1 MLTANGY
8 KFMNLDFQ
16 TVSLIVAI
24 SAILQSIVLT
34 FLWFLANKYQGIS
47 TFTIG
52 RILSAVG
59 FLLAAMRSL
68 LPPAFSVFL
77 PNLFLLAAASWSCAG
92 IGQFVGR
99 KNHYSYLI
107 TLNVV
112 FGLIQ
117 SYFFFVNDNFFG
129 RTFSLSLATVPV
141 FGLTA
146 YYLFKSRDRNFLT
159 AARFTLTIVCLFT
172 ILSVV
177 RLPMLLKDP
186 PSNIFDPHPS
196 NALAFLGAFSF
207 GFLWTGGFM
216 MMVTQ
221 RLYEELYVLASV
233 DLLTQT
239 LNRRSMLQHLNQEFS
254 RFERVKTPFSL
265 ILLDVDF
272 FKRINDTYGHDGGDL
287 VLTHLAQ
294 VLQQSLRKYDRLSRW
309 GGEEFLVLLP
319 DTGLA
324 EATEIAERLRATVE
338 ANPAGK
344 GEILHT
350 ISLGVGEIAQH
361 GNSVTTLI
369 TEADR
374 ALYQAKQNGRNRV
387 VVASQ

>member
-1 MLTANGY
+1 
-8 KFMNLDFQ
+8 MNLDFQ
-16 TVSLIVAI
+16 TISLIVAI

-34 FLWFLANKYQGIS
+34 FLWFLANKYRGIS

-77 PNLFLLAAASWSCAG
+77 PNLFLLAAASWSCSG

-107 TLNVV
+107 ALNVV

-117 SYFFFVNDNFFG
+117 AYFFFVNDSFFG
-129 RTFSLSLATVPV
+129 RTFSLSFATVLV

-146 YYLFKSRDRNFLT
+146 YYLFKCRDRNFL
-159 AARFTLTIVCLFT
+159 ASARFTLTIVSVFT

-177 RLPMLLKDP
+177 RLPLLLNDP

-254 RFERVKTPFSL
+254 RFERTKAPFSL

-294 VLQQSLRKYDRLSRW
+294 VLQQSLRKYDRLCRW

-350 ISLGVGEIAQH
+350 ISLGVAEIARH
-361 GNSVTTLI
+361 GNSVTSLI

-374 ALYQAKQNGRNRV
+374 ALYQAKQNGRNCV
-387 VVASQ
+387 VVASHSY